1 MTTKSDAA
9 VAVLRTTFGYDS
21 FRPGQ
26 REIVEAVLAGHDTVG
41 VLPTGGGKSLCYQV
55 PALVL
60 PHLTLVVSPL
70 IALMKDQ
77 TDRLLT
83 RGVASASVN
92 SSMPQ
97 GEINDVI
104 FRASRGDIKLLYV
117 APERLESSAFRN
129 LLRSLKLSLVA
140 VDEAHCISEWGHDY
154 RPSYRSIATVLAE
167 VGRPTVL
174 AVTATAT
181 EDVRNDIC
189 ESLVMKR
196 PVVVVRG
203 FDRPNLTLSVES
215 TGLKYERT
223 TILARAEPNTSIL
236 VYGGS
241 RKRVESAA
249 LELQK
254 RGVVSDYYHAGR
266 TEQER
271 SVVQEQF
278 LEGKLPVLVAT
289 SAFGMG
295 IDKADIRHVIH
306 LDLTLT
312 LEAYYQEAGRAGRDG
327 LPSRCTMLYQHSD
340 RRLMDFF
347 ISAAYPDLTTLLKV
361 YDALCSRAGI
371 GIGGSSSDVVLADA
385 LSLSLDL
392 HLPAAVVDGAL
403 NVLERDGLILRTLPN
418 GSARIVLRTSLDRF
432 DEFTASAPP
441 ERTDVYLALR
451 RLVASRMPGARIDF
465 SYREFL
471 SRNGL
476 LAKETADVLHRL
488 VSAQLVTFTAP
499 HHGTGIV
506 ILGPRQSHSQ
516 LSIDVATIRSREQ
529 RARQKLETVVRY
541 AESPTCKRNFILR
554 YFGDP
559 EGKGTCGRCTSCV
572 TSTPRSELSPKAT
585 EYIQALI
592 RAAVELSG
600 RFGRNVLV
608 DIVTATMS
616 KTVTEYELF
625 RAKSWGAMANVRRPI
640 MMDALDEALSRQ
652 LLVRTASDF
661 PTVGAT
667 REGRVFAEPLPP
679 PLNIGFA
686 KRNDVPPAVLASLV
700 VKRAHLAARDQLQ
713 PSALVSLQAL
723 ERLASDMPQQVADL
737 RPGHHG
743 SVDFIQRYGEE
754 MISALD
760 THRMG
765 GRYAPKIHITS
776 DVVAVLDALDRDR
789 TLAHV
794 ARAAQ
799 LSKVD
804 AAAALQK
811 ALESGLSIERG
822 ALIPDS
828 VYGIVREIVR
838 DRPMVRLKDVRQH
851 FDADVDL
858 PTLRLAVAFARK
870 DLHDVSA

>member
-9 VAVLRTTFGYDS
+9 VAVLRTTFGFDS

-26 REIVEAVLAGHDTVG
+26 REIVEAVLAGQDTVG

-77 TDRLLT
+77 TDRLLAK
-83 RGVASASVN
+83 GVDSASVN

-104 FRASRGDIKLLYV
+104 FRAARGDIKLLYV
-117 APERLESSAFRN
+117 APERLESSAFRT

-154 RPSYRSIATVLAE
+154 RPSYRSIATVLQE

-181 EDVRNDIC
+181 EDVRTDIA
-189 ESLVMKR
+189 ESLAMTR

-203 FDRPNLTLSVES
+203 FDRPNLTFSVEP
-215 TGLKYERT
+215 TALKYERT
-223 TILARAEPNTSIL
+223 TNLVRSELSTSIL

-241 RKRVESAA
+241 RKRVETAA
-249 LELQK
+249 LELKK

-266 TEQER
+266 TELER
-271 SVVQEQF
+271 KHVQEQF
-278 LEGKLPVLVAT
+278 LDGKLPVLVAT

-295 IDKADIRHVIH
+295 IDKPDIRQVIH

-327 LPSRCTMLYQHSD
+327 LPSRCSMLYQSSD

-347 ISAAYPDLTTLLKV
+347 ISAAYPDHTTLVTV
-361 YDALCSRAGI
+361 YDALCSRAGV
-371 GIGGSSSDVVLADA
+371 GIGGSSSDVILTDAITLA
-385 LSLSLDL
+385 LDL
-392 HLPAAVVDGAL
+392 HRPAAVVDGAL
-403 NVLERDGLILRTLPN
+403 NILEREGLLLRTLPN

-432 DEFTASAPP
+432 DEFSAAAPT
-441 ERTDVYLALR
+441 ERSEVYHALR
-451 RLVASRMPGARIDF
+451 RLVASRMPGAKIDF

-488 VSAQLVTFTAP
+488 VSAQLISFTAP
-499 HHGTGIV
+499 HQGTGIV
-506 ILGPRQSHSQ
+506 ILGPRLNHGQ
-516 LSIDVATIRSREQ
+516 LPIDIDSLRSRER
-529 RARQKLETVVRY
+529 RARQKLDTVLRY

-559 EGKGTCGRCTSCV
+559 EGKGTCGRCSSCV
-572 TSTPRSELSPKAT
+572 TSETYSELSPDTADN
-585 EYIQALI
+585 IRALI
-592 RAAVELSG
+592 RSAVELSG

-616 KTVTEYELF
+616 KTVTENELF
-625 RAKSWGAMANVRRPI
+625 RARSWGSRADVRRPI

-652 LLVRTASDF
+652 YLVRTASDF

-667 REGRVFAEPLPP
+667 REGRAFAEPLPP
-679 PLNIGFA
+679 PLSISYG
-686 KRNDVPPAVLASLV
+686 KQRDVPPAILASLV
-700 VKRAHLAARDQLQ
+700 VTRTNLAAREGVQ
-713 PSALVSLQAL
+713 PGTLVSLLAL
-723 ERLASDMPQQVADL
+723 ERIAVDMPKSVSEMHAGQ
-737 RPGHHG
+737 HG
-743 SVDFIQRYGEE
+743 SADFIARYGQE
-754 MISALD
+754 MIVALD
-760 THRMG
+760 AHREG
-765 GRYAPKIHITS
+765 LRRAPKIFITK
-776 DVVAVLDALDRDR
+776 DIVAVLDALDHDR

-794 ARAAQ
+794 ARAAN
-799 LSKVD
+799 LTKVE
-804 AAAALQK
+804 AASALQK
-811 ALESGLSIERG
+811 ALESGLSITRG
-822 ALIPDS
+822 ALVPDS
-828 VYGIVREIVR
+828 VYGVVREIVR

-858 PTLRLAVAFARK
+858 PTLRLAIAFARK